1 MVVVRG
7 YLNVAGPTSMDGHDS
22 IFLSTILR
30 REIQDVFRFS
40 DSSPTMIR
48 RRRIAESQAL
58 LFFAF
63 LPAFATRVD
72 DVLVVFFPPS
82 LVALRARLGL
92 MGSVISSIRSEI
104 ALDDFRAT
112 RLAPTAAPRTK
123 SAVSSRISG
132 FSNLY
137 QRCQRLL
144 GPVGLLLFA

>member
-1 MVVVRG
+1 MLYRIILG
-7 YLNVAGPTSMDGHDS
+7 RRR
-22 IFLSTILR
+22 IILR
-30 REIQDVFRFS
+30 SRIFCARSFFSRTRAPAPLRPVFDQYGLSKLHAVFRFS

-72 DVLVVFFPPS
+72 DVFVVFFPPS

-104 ALDDFRAT
+104 
-112 RLAPTAAPRTK
+112 
-123 SAVSSRISG
+123 
-132 FSNLY
+132 
-137 QRCQRLL
+137 
-144 GPVGLLLFA
+144 

>member
-1 MVVVRG
+1 M
-7 YLNVAGPTSMDGHDS
+7 M
-22 IFLSTILR
+22 
-30 REIQDVFRFS
+30 
-40 DSSPTMIR
+40 R
-48 RRRIAESQAL
+48 RRRIAEGQTL
-58 LFFAF
+58 FFFAF
-63 LPAFATRVD
+63 LQALAARVD
-72 DVLVVFFPPS
+72 DVFVVFFTPS

-137 QRCQRLL
+137 QRRLRLL